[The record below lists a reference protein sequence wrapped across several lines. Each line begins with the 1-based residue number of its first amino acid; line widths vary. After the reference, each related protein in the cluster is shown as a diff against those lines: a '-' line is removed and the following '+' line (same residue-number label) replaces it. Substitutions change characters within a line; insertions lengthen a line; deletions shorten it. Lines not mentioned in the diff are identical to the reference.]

1 MLSRLVGILLVVAVP
16 ASAQAALVDDN
27 FKFYAAAISQ
37 SLLFRSSYRGEG
49 VYLGQ
54 GKVLTAAHVIHSTIF
69 GPIRVSLAGQTV
81 SATPLRNGAAQH
93 VDLALLSI
101 DEMTLPVS
109 VRLRRN
115 ALCSAEP
122 KAGMDA
128 VIVSSGE
135 SVASHVIS
143 PAAIAAELRAQYRT
157 LIAMPGPSG
166 SGLYDPAHKCLLGIM
181 SAKMEKYSS
190 KFNSRIGKYSGGL
203 DNGPARIADGYAG
216 YFVPVSVIV
225 PFLTDQR

>member
-1 MLSRLVGILLVVAVP
+1 MLSRLVGILLVAVVP
-16 ASAQAALVDDN
+16 ASAQAASVDDN
-27 FKFYAAAISQ
+27 FKFYAATISQ

-69 GPIRVSLAGQTV
+69 GPIGVSLAGQTV

-93 VDLALLSI
+93 IDLALLSI
-101 DEMTLPVS
+101 DEMTLPDS

-115 ALCSAEP
+115 ALCRAEP

-135 SVASHVIS
+135 SVSSHVIS
-143 PAAIAAELRAQYRT
+143 PAAIGAELRAQYQT
-157 LIAMPGPSG
+157 LIAMPGRSG

-181 SAKMEKYSS
+181 SAKMEKYTASLN
-190 KFNSRIGKYSGGL
+190 NSPR
-203 DNGPARIADGYAG
+203 RIADGYAG
-216 YFVPVSVIV
+216 FFVPVSAITS
-225 PFLTDQR
+225 FLTGQR